1 MRSPFSLLK
10 NIGPAI
16 IVAAVVLGPGSIL
29 TSSKAGASYG
39 FPALAVLSVST
50 ILMIAMVAL
59 AAGLGVVY
67 DTSPCTELTNRLG
80 RPVAF
85 FVALVVFV
93 LVAIFQSSNN
103 IAVIG
108 GLKPLFGEA
117 VRPFAVRASI
127 LAHLS
132 VIFQA
137 VGFFRV
143 ESCPTQAVL
152 PLVGLATEKVIRDRY
167 KRLFFMGG
175 LQQGMYRATSDGGEL
190 QFCGTSFAWK
200 PTTFRC
206 GRRLLAMPGRKTDST
221 DFVTAIGGRDVRRT

>member
-1 MRSPFSLLK
+1 
-10 NIGPAI
+10 
-16 IVAAVVLGPGSIL
+16 
-29 TSSKAGASYG
+29 
-39 FPALAVLSVST
+39 
-50 ILMIAMVAL
+50 
-59 AAGLGVVY
+59 
-67 DTSPCTELTNRLG
+67 

-132 VIFQA
+132 V
-137 VGFFRV
+137 
-143 ESCPTQAVL
+143 
-152 PLVGLATEKVIRDRY
+152 

-200 PTTFRC
+200 PTTFGC